1 MRTRFLGIFFL
12 LIMSGLGV
20 RAQYAGT
27 KVEDRLG
34 HRQDSIRNRQ
44 FFNDYVKSFQAQDWK
59 ACYRPWRE
67 LLNRAPFCTFNLTY
81 YGSGGTMMKA
91 LMKEEKAPIQ
101 RFLYFRDLMDMCD
114 FAIANYKALNSI
126 DDMKHPMY
134 TKGVLMCWKA
144 HFYLTLRD
152 QIPEKAYK
160 KETAYQNFVDAFS
173 QIREESMAA
182 DAEMDAFYLEE
193 YFTACRD
200 LYDSDKDKYLEQF
213 LTDYVNCLESCDKMM
228 DVYHDSDTLKWRG
241 YAGARNNIQVYF
253 SRTGAGE
260 AENLVKFYTPRIK
273 ENKKNPNYLNNAVH
287 IMFANGCIGED
298 VFYDACEAAYLIK
311 PNYENCIGM
320 GLMSQDVDNDRVG
333 AKKYFD
339 EARSLATNA
348 NEHYLAAKFTA
359 DALAKTPAPKKEENE
374 SNSAFNERYEE
385 WRNVMRG
392 ACIYYNEALDYAA
405 KTSVQGQYL
414 ADVYYNLA
422 NCYRIA
428 QDYNQALA
436 SLNLTKVTYPA
447 FSDERFENMRTS
459 IQTGQENKRKQD
471 EAYRARLANQAQID
485 AYNRRLA
492 EQRRR
497 QQEEEAF
504 WGKK

>member
-1 MRTRFLGIFFL
+1 MRARVLYVLITL
-12 LIMSGLGV
+12 LLSGMNV
-20 RAQYAGT
+20 YAQYAGT
-27 KVEDRLG
+27 TVENRIG

-44 FFNDYVKSFQAQDWK
+44 FFNDYVKTFQAQDWK

-81 YGSGGTMMKA
+81 YGSGGAMIKG
-91 LMKEEKAPIQ
+91 LMDGEKSPIQ
-101 RFLYFRDLMDMCD
+101 RYLYFRDLMDMCD

-126 DDMKHPMY
+126 DDMKHPIY

-144 HFYLTLRD
+144 HFYLTMRD
-152 QIPEKAYK
+152 QIPEKGYK
-160 KETAYQNFVDAFS
+160 KEKAYQNFVDAFA
-173 QIREESMAA
+173 QIREESVAA

-193 YFTACRD
+193 YFQACRD
-200 LYDSDKDKYLEQF
+200 LYESDKDKYLEQF
-213 LTDYVNCLESCDKMM
+213 LTDYVTCLESCDKMM
-228 DVYHDSDTLKWRG
+228 ETYQSTDTLKWRG

-260 AENLVKFYTPRIK
+260 AENLVKFYVPRIK
-273 ENKKNPNYLNNAVH
+273 ENRKNITYLNNAVH

-298 VFYDACEAAYLIK
+298 VFYDACEAAYMLK

-320 GLMSQDVDNDRVG
+320 GLMSQDVDNDRLS
-333 AKKYFD
+333 AKRYFD
-339 EARSLATNA
+339 EARSLAGNA
-348 NEHYLAAKFTA
+348 SEHYLAAKFTA
-359 DALAKTPAPKKEENE
+359 DALAKTPAPKRNE
-374 SNSAFNERYEE
+374 GESATAFNERYEE

-392 ACIYYNEALDYAA
+392 ACVYYNEALDYAS
-405 KTSVQGQYL
+405 KTSIQGQYL
-414 ADVYYNLA
+414 ADVYYSLA

-428 QDYNQALA
+428 QEYNQALA
-436 SLNLTKVTYPA
+436 SLNQTKVTYPA
-447 FSDERFENMRTS
+447 FSDEKFTNMQAS
-459 IQTGQENKRKQD
+459 IQTGLDNKQKAD
-471 EAYRARLANQAQID
+471 EAYRAKLKNDAQIA